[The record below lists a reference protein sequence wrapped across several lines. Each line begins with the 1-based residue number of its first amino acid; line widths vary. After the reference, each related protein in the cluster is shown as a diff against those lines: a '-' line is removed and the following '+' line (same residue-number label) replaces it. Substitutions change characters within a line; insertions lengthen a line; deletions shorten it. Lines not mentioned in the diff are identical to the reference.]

1 MKEQNKT
8 PEKQISGV
16 NLSEK
21 IQIDDNQDNPG
32 SQKTNWEDARN
43 VYHRPRRTKEQA
55 IHYRN
60 Q

>member
-21 IQIDDNQDNPG
+21 IQIDDNKDNPG

-43 VYHRPRRTKEQA
+43 VYHRPRRTK
-55 IHYRN
+55 
-60 Q
+60 